1 MLSHETGHRRRA
13 GRGRAAHCRG
23 VELGWDQLDP
33 GQLHR
38 RLSPAGNSVRPILVA
53 ALRANVTFLVGIEEA
68 RVPEAL
74 QIIRENC
81 RERSRYLTPVL
92 PTAEPGDFLA
102 AFPVEVQVGGATV
115 FVVPVDSFE
124 KI

>member
-1 MLSHETGHRRRA
+1 MKLVIAVVQGEDAQRTVDALTSAGISSTRVSSTG
-13 GRGRAAHCRG
+13 GFLQQG
-23 VELGWDQLDP
+23 
-33 GQLHR
+33 
-38 RLSPAGNSVRPILVA
+38 
-53 ALRANVTFLVGIEEA
+53 NVTLLVGLEEA
-68 RVPEAL
+68 KVQDAV

-81 RERSRYLTPVL
+81 KERSRFMTPVM
-92 PTAEPGDFLA
+92 PTSEPGDFLA

>member
-1 MLSHETGHRRRA
+1 MKLVIAVVQGEDAQRTVEALSQAGVSSTRISSTG
-13 GRGRAAHCRG
+13 GFLQQG
-23 VELGWDQLDP
+23 
-33 GQLHR
+33 
-38 RLSPAGNSVRPILVA
+38 
-53 ALRANVTFLVGIEEA
+53 NVTLLVGVDEEK
-68 RVPEAL
+68 VPETL

-81 RERSRYLTPVL
+81 RERSRYMTPVM
-92 PTAEPGDFLA
+92 PTAEPGDFMA